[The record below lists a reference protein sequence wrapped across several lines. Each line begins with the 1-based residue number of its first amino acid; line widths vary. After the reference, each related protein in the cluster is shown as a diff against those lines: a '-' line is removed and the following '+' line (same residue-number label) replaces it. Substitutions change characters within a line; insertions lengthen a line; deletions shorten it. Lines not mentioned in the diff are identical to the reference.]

1 MQLKLRKEKILYAIK
16 KRIKLTRRLKPKL
29 TKKDFAS
36 LLSNI
41 IKLRKG
47 DTIFLHSSLGQ
58 LRLNFDVEGAIDIIL
73 SILGQNGT
81 VVVPTFPYKGSE
93 QFLKHKEVFSVRE
106 TESGVGL
113 LTEKLR
119 KRKNARRSLH
129 PIKSCAAIGKNA
141 EYLLSY
147 HYKSSLPYDHYSPF
161 YRLIDLNA
169 KIVGL
174 GVSSWIFSFQHCV
187 PDTFE
192 PYPVKIHSDT
202 LYQVKCLDV
211 DTSEKIISTPYDL
224 VDVIEQ
230 RNYSFIRQY
239 YTKNEWHD
247 FNYDRRNF
255 YVVDSY
261 RYYKKCVDLASKGI
275 TMYPRHLYEQAANR
289 S

>member
-1 MQLKLRKEKILYAIK
+1 M
-16 KRIKLTRRLKPKL
+16 

-36 LLSNI
+36 FLSNI
-41 IKLRKG
+41 IKLRKD

-58 LRLNFDVEGAIDIIL
+58 LRLNFDVEEAIDIIL
-73 SILGQNGT
+73 TILGQNGT
-81 VVVPTFPYKGSE
+81 IVVPTFPSKGSE
-93 QFLKHKEVFSVRE
+93 QFLKDKEVFSVRE

-119 KRKNARRSLH
+119 KRKNALRSLH

-141 EYLLSY
+141 EYLLSE
-147 HYKSSLPYDHYSPF
+147 HYKSLLPYDHHSPF
-161 YRLIDLNA
+161 YKLIDLNA

-202 LYQVKCLDV
+202 LYQVKCIDV
-211 DTSEKIISTPYDL
+211 DRSEKVILTPYDL
-224 VDVIEQ
+224 VEVIEQ

-239 YTKNEWHD
+239 YTKNEWYEC
-247 FNYDRRNF
+247 NYNRRDA
-255 YVVDSY
+255 YVINTY
-261 RYYKKCVDLASKGI
+261 KYYTKCVDLASKGI
-275 TMYPRHLYEQAANR
+275 TMYPRQLYEQAANR
-289 S
+289 SKK